1 MMWALVCF
9 HRWLGI
15 GFCLLFAMWFATG
28 IVMHFVP
35 FPALTEAERAAG
47 LLPIDPARVARGPA
61 EAIDASHV
69 ADATSVR
76 LRQRSDGPV
85 YLVTGRSGV
94 NAIHATDL
102 TTAPVTSEP
111 LARSIATDHARR
123 RGLSAADA
131 GLAERVDYDQW
142 IVPNGFDRHRPLYRI
157 ALNDDAGTDVYVSS
171 TTGDVVLDTTARER
185 RWNYLGSVLHWIYP
199 TFLRSH
205 WAAWDRT
212 VWWVSL
218 AALVIALSGAL
229 LGPLRLS
236 AKRGRLT
243 TPYRGWH
250 AWHHVLGLTSL
261 LFILTWSLSGWLSMD
276 HGRLFSRGQATD
288 AERAAV
294 TGIPAWS
301 GLPPDEPRRIGAAA
315 IEVEW
320 LAFDGVIYR
329 RERTGVSSQ
338 RLTIATAAA
347 DTTVPAREFL
357 APDDVRGVTKRLAPG
372 CAAAVKVETGDNY
385 AMTSAMPNAPVYRL
399 VCGDTWF
406 HIDGANGAMLEVLDP
421 SRRRYRWLYSGLH
434 TFDIPFL
441 TARPALRTGLIVLL
455 CGLGFLFSLTSVVIG
470 WKRLRT

>member
-1 MMWALVCF
+1 MMWALVSF

-35 FPALTEAERAAG
+35 FPALTESERAVG
-47 LLPIDPARVARGPA
+47 LMPIDPARVARGPA
-61 EAIDASHV
+61 EAVEVSRI

-76 LRQRSDGPV
+76 LQQRSDGPV
-85 YLVTGRSGV
+85 YLVTGRSDV
-94 NAIHATDL
+94 NVVSATDL
-102 TTAPVTSEP
+102 ATASVESEP
-111 LARSIATDHARR
+111 LALSIATDHARQ
-123 RGLSAADA
+123 RGLSVTDA
-131 GLAERVDYDQW
+131 GPAERVDYDQW
-142 IVPNGFDRHRPLYRI
+142 TVPNGFDRHRPLYRI

-212 VWWVSL
+212 VWWLSL
-218 AALVIALSGAL
+218 AALVVAISGAL

-250 AWHHVLGLTSL
+250 AWHHVLGLMSL
-261 LFILTWSLSGWLSMD
+261 LFVLSWSLSGWISMD
-276 HGRLFSRGQATD
+276 HGRLFSRGQGTD
-288 AERAAV
+288 AERVAV
-294 TGIPAWS
+294 TGMPTWS

-329 RERTGVSSQ
+329 RERTGISSQ
-338 RLTIATAAA
+338 RLTVAAA
-347 DTTVPAREFL
+347 LSASVGPAREFL
-357 APDDVRGVTKRLAPG
+357 APDDVRDVAKRLAPG
-372 CAAAVKVETGDNY
+372 CAAAVKVEAEDNY
-385 AMTSAMPNAPVYRL
+385 AMTSTMPNGPVYRL

-406 HIDGANGAMLEVLDP
+406 HIDGANGAMLEVLDL

-441 TARPALRTGLIVLL
+441 TARPALRTGLIVFL
-455 CGLGFLFSLTSVVIG
+455 CGMGFLFSLTSVVIG
-470 WKRLRT
+470 WKRLRS

>member
-1 MMWALVCF
+1 MMWALVSF

-35 FPALTEAERAAG
+35 FPSLTESERAAG
-47 LLPIDPARVARGPA
+47 LMPIAPARVARGPA
-61 EAIDASHV
+61 EAVEASHV

-94 NAIHATDL
+94 NAVHAADL
-102 TTAPVTSEP
+102 TAASVKSEP
-111 LARSIATDHARR
+111 LARSIATDHATR
-123 RGLSAADA
+123 RGLSVAHA

-142 IVPNGFDRHRPLYRI
+142 TVPNGFDRHRPLYRI

-171 TTGDVVLDTTARER
+171 TTGEVVLDTTARER
-185 RWNYLGSVLHWIYP
+185 RWNYVGSVLHWIYP
-199 TFLRSH
+199 TFLRGH

-218 AALVIALSGAL
+218 VALVVAITGAL
-229 LGPLRLS
+229 LGPLRIR

-250 AWHHVLGLTSL
+250 AWHHVLGLMSM

-294 TGIPAWS
+294 TGTPAWS
-301 GLPPDEPRRIGAAA
+301 GLPPDQPHRIGAAA

-320 LAFDGVIYR
+320 LALDGANYR
-329 RERTGVSSQ
+329 RERTGISSQ
-338 RLTIATAAA
+338 RLAVAAPA
-347 DTTVPAREFL
+347 GFAVPTREFL
-357 APDDVRGVTKRLAPG
+357 APDDLRGVAKRLAPG
-372 CAAAVKVETGDNY
+372 CAAPIQLQAGDNY
-385 AMTSAMPNAPVYRL
+385 ATTSTMPNAPVYRL
-399 VCGDTWF
+399 ICGDTWF

-441 TARPALRTGLIVLL
+441 TVRPALRTGLIVFL
-455 CGLGFLFSLTSVVIG
+455 CGLGLLFSLTSVVIG
-470 WKRLRT
+470 WNRLRS